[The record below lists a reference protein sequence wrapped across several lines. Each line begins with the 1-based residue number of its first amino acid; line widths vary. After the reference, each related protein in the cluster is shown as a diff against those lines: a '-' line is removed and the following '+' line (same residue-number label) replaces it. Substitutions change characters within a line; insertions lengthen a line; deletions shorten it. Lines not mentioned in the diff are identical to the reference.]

1 MQPRSLLHVQLWTI
15 VQKTTMS
22 HRRLLNRH
30 YGGFFYVF
38 IVNLMFHILKIL
50 LIISPFVSFQQN
62 HFWHAKT
69 FPLIVNIMLVN
80 KWSLFY
86 CALREFFLI
95 VFIFW
100 HILRFVSFFRG
111 LNIMPVI
118 NHSSLQLTFSS
129 NRPIGLQ
136 GFTATR
142 ISPIYVWKNSE
153 TTSVFSSYCFHQDT
167 GEVTDFS
174 RPP

>member
-80 KWSLFY
+80 KWPLFY
-86 CALREFFLI
+86 CALREFF
-95 VFIFW
+95 FNCFY
-100 HILRFVSFFRG
+100 ILAYFA
-111 LNIMPVI
+111 L
-118 NHSSLQLTFSS
+118 
-129 NRPIGLQ
+129 
-136 GFTATR
+136 
-142 ISPIYVWKNSE
+142 
-153 TTSVFSSYCFHQDT
+153 CFL
-167 GEVTDFS
+167 FS
-174 RPP
+174 RVEYNAGHKSFKLTAYLLIKQTDRFAGVHGD